1 MLKKTK
7 DQYHRYLDVRQYLLS
22 NGYYLLSNNETQ
34 NDKMISKYEVWMNGL
49 SNQYCIEAYRD
60 GYCAIYKETHSIK

>member
-7 DQYHRYLDVRQYLLS
+7 DQYHKYTDVKQYLIS
-22 NGYYLLSNNETQ
+22 NGYHLLSSSGV
-34 NDKMISKYEVWMNGL
+34 NDRIVSKYEVWMNGL
-49 SNQYCIEAYRD
+49 TNQYCIEVYVD